1 MSSFERLATLSG
13 PQHPIHAIAF
23 SADAKYLA
31 AVGFFGIIV
40 WDLPA
45 SEDLKTPIERF
56 EARKEHKFTT
66 TTWLRF
72 KTDVEISRHVLV
84 VGSLDGQITALDLHE
99 EDGVLQ
105 YTRQPASHTPPE
117 QTVLSLDHCMF
128 GAGRKCRGQVVAS
141 FFDRSVRSW
150 TLSLNGDFNFVFSM
164 QLNQSFLPKT
174 VRIQH
179 ETRHIYVFSSKGG
192 KRAILHPQSGTIMR
206 SIENGCEDMSYV
218 AMDQSKDRFVTCTG
232 DGYQLFRT
240 SNLCHLRTF
249 EDSATPPVH
258 HPCQVAF
265 VEDGR
270 KIVAGTDQGKVLI
283 FDSEAGYLEQTL
295 MYPGSKMVQTV
306 ATCTVSNDHYVAIAG
321 SAAKK
326 TSDVIVWQKKVQVPP
341 SNSTRSVRLQN
352 GDPIVFLLHRSTAK
366 LFGYASICII
376 LAVSALMIL
385 TKREFE
391 ITVPVIRFFELNVQK
406 WLEQV
411 IRATSTSQILP
422 ALARIFETNVLN
434 RLGLQFVNGGT

>member
-13 PQHPIHAIAF
+13 PQHSINAIAF

-31 AVGFFGIIV
+31 AVGKSCLVVCWYNAVWFFGVIV
-40 WDLPA
+40 WDLRA
-45 SEDLKTPIERF
+45 SADLKTPIERF

-66 TTWLRF
+66 STWLQF
-72 KTDVEISRHVLV
+72 KTDVEFSRHVLV
-84 VGSLDGQITALDLHE
+84 IGSLDGQITALDLHE
-99 EDGVLQ
+99 GDGVLQ

-117 QTVLSLDHCMF
+117 QTVLSLDHF
-128 GAGRKCRGQVVAS
+128 
-141 FFDRSVRSW
+141 RSW
-150 TLSLNGDFNFVFSM
+150 TLSLNGEFNFVFSM
-164 QLNQSFLPKT
+164 QLKQSFLPKT

-179 ETRHIYVFSSKGG
+179 ETRNIYVYSSKGG
-192 KRAILHPQSGTIMR
+192 KRLVVRSVECVILHPQSGTIMT
-206 SIENGCEDMSYV
+206 SFENGCEDMSYV
-218 AMDQSKDRFVTCTG
+218 AMDQSNDRFVTCTG
-232 DGYQLFRT
+232 DGFQLFRT

-270 KIVAGTDQGKVLI
+270 KVVAGTDQGKVLI
-283 FDSEAGYLEQTL
+283 FDSEAGHLEQTL

-326 TSDVIVWQKKVQVPP
+326 TSDVVVWRKKIQLPP
-341 SNSTRSVRLQN
+341 SNST
-352 GDPIVFLLHRSTAK
+352 RSTAK

-376 LAVSALMIL
+376 LAVSAIMIL
-385 TKREFE
+385 TNWEFE
-391 ITVPVIRFFELNVQK
+391 VV
-406 WLEQV
+406 
-411 IRATSTSQILP
+411 
-422 ALARIFETNVLN
+422 
-434 RLGLQFVNGGT
+434 